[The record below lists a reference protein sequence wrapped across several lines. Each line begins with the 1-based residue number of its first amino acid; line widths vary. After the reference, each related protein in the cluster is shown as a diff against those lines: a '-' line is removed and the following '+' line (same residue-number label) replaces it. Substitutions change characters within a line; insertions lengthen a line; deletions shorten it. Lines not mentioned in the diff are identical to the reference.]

1 MRQNAHRA
9 GFFGDVVVD
18 LVVVDLDVKASRRR
32 YGAERADPRRQP
44 LQARRGHVSAK
55 KPRGKAVRDGRDPQ
69 P

>member
-9 GFFGDVVVD
+9 GFFGD
-18 LVVVDLDVKASRRR
+18 LVVDLDVKASRRR
-32 YGAERADPRRQP
+32 YGAGRTDPRCWP
-44 LQARRGHVSAK
+44 LQAKRAHASAK